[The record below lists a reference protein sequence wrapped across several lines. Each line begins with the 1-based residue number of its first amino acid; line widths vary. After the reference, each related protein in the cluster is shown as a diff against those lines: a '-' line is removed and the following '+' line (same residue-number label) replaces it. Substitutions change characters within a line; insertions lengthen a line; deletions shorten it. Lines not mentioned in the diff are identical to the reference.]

1 MRKDAVIAGARRQPG
16 APSGIPEPV
25 AVCPAMREV
34 REALTRAAPTD
45 VPVLLYGETGVG
57 KTLWA
62 TYLHALSPRSGEPLV
77 FVCVRT
83 REGLRSLETP
93 GTLDAWKGGTV
104 VLEGLD
110 ETSFE
115 IQTRILGVLE
125 AWGASQEGNPSPI
138 RFVATARRDL
148 HAMAQEG
155 TFRRDLLY
163 WVDMFPVRIPPLRE
177 RYEDLPALVGHLFAR
192 HAPRMRFPGIPSEF
206 LRAAAAYEWPG
217 NVRELEAV
225 VRAHLPARPDGAW
238 RLPAS
243 LPCRGPGQ
251 GVEPF
256 AQAKRRFEREYVIR
270 LLAMTGGNV
279 SQAARL
285 AGKARKDFYT
295 LMARSHVDPEPFR
308 RVCRKGAGRQAG

>member
-1 MRKDAVIAGARRQPG
+1 MRKDGVTARAGRPAG
-16 APSGIPEPV
+16 PSGMPEPV

-45 VPVLLYGETGVG
+45 VAVLLYGETGVG

-62 TYLHALSPRSGEPLV
+62 TYLHAMSPRAAGPLA

-83 REGLRSLETP
+83 PEGLRALEAP
-93 GTLDAWKGGTV
+93 EGLDAWRGGTV

-110 ETSFE
+110 EAPPE
-115 IQTRILGVLE
+115 AQTRILGVVE
-125 AWGASQEGNPSPI
+125 AWGAAPEGGTAPI
-138 RFVATARRDL
+138 RFLATACRDL
-148 HAMAQEG
+148 HTLALEG
-155 TFRRDLLY
+155 RFRRDLLY
-163 WVDMFPVRIPPLRE
+163 WVGMFPVRIPPLRE

-192 HAPRMRFPGIPSEF
+192 HAPRMRFPGVPSAF
-206 LRAAAAYEWPG
+206 LRAAAAYAWPG

-225 VRAHLPARPDGAW
+225 VRAHLPARPDGPW
-238 RLPAS
+238 RLPER
-243 LPCRGPGQ
+243 LPHRGLGQ

-256 AQAKRRFEREYVIR
+256 AEAKRRFEREYVIR
-270 LLAMTGGNV
+270 LLALTGGNV

-295 LMARSHVDPEPFR
+295 LMARSRVDPEPFR
-308 RVCRKGAGRQAG
+308 RVCREGAGRQAG